1 LEYFEGIF
9 GCSSSGAGA
18 PPFLGRATV
27 SVPEFPGPW
36 PCKNSTKPSV
46 QADKAAR
53 IRIDLMIA
61 LYHQDGCAAGM
72 GRFCALRYTKDY
84 AMSLE
89 IQETNREGITVLS
102 LKGRLTVGESSAIR
116 QRINDC
122 AAIGRVNVILDLTD
136 IDYVDSTGL
145 GTMVIC
151 FTTLKKQGGALK
163 LVNPNKRNVEL
174 LLLTKLHTV
183 FQVFT
188 EVQDAVNSF
197 FPGREIK
204 RFDIL
209 QFVKEHAAD
218 GTDSE
223 N

>member
-1 LEYFEGIF
+1 
-9 GCSSSGAGA
+9 
-18 PPFLGRATV
+18 
-27 SVPEFPGPW
+27 
-36 PCKNSTKPSV
+36 
-46 QADKAAR
+46 
-53 IRIDLMIA
+53 
-61 LYHQDGCAAGM
+61 
-72 GRFCALRYTKDY
+72 
-84 AMSLE
+84 MSLE
-89 IQETNREGITVLS
+89 IHETMREGIVVLS

-122 AAIGRVNVILDLTD
+122 AAIGRVNIILDLSD

-145 GTMVIC
+145 GTLVIC

-188 EVQDAVNSF
+188 EEQDAVNSF

-209 QFVKEHAAD
+209 QFVKEHATEETETE
-218 GTDSE
+218 G
-223 N
+223 